1 MTAARRLRVSG
12 APKSRPSAVADGLGL
27 GPPKPSP
34 FEPTDAASASSV
46 MVGEQPHPLTLLL
59 LDSHSPN
66 SGRAKMWSPLH
77 LVSTLLMHKGGS
89 ETLPPSVGKAA

>member
-1 MTAARRLRVSG
+1 MFRGIAVTAARRLKVSG
-12 APKSRPSAVADGLGL
+12 EPKSRPSAVADGLGL

-46 MVGEQPHPLTLLL
+46 MVGEQPHPLTFLL

-66 SGRAKMWSPLH
+66 SRKSQNVEPT
-77 LVSTLLMHKGGS
+77 SS
-89 ETLPPSVGKAA
+89 S